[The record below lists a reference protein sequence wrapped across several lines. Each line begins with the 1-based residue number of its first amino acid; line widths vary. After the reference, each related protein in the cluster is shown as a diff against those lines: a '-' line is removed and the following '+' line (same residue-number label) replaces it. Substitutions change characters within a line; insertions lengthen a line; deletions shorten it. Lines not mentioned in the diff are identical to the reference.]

1 MRKICVV
8 SGSRADYDLL
18 RGVMEKIQKSPA
30 LELQLAVTGAHLSPE
45 FGLTEKIIEADGF
58 CIGRKVEM
66 LISADTSTSVSK
78 SIGLG
83 IIGFADA
90 LADFKPDLILVLGD
104 RYEIFS
110 AVVAAMIARVPIAHL
125 HGGERTEGAF
135 DESIRHSITKM
146 AHLHFVASDEYRNRV
161 IQLGEDPKR
170 VFNVGGLGVDNILQA
185 KLLSREELE
194 NALNFNLLNRNLL
207 ITFHPTTLETNTSSN
222 QIDELLAA
230 LATLEGIGL
239 VFTMPNADTDS
250 RILFDKI
257 KDFCAKKHHAR
268 AFTSLGQTKYF
279 SCIYHFDGVIG
290 NSSSGLTEVP
300 SFKKGT
306 INIGD
311 RQRGRTL
318 AASVINCAPE
328 RSSIVDALQQLLSP
342 DFTKKIRKVKNPY
355 GSGGASAAI
364 VAILEREPMN
374 NLTKKKF
381 FDIPRDH

>member
-8 SGSRADYDLL
+8 TGSRADYDLL

-58 CIGRKVEM
+58 YIDRKVEM

-110 AVVAAMIARVPIAHL
+110 AVVAAMIARIPIAHL
-125 HGGERTEGAF
+125 HGGEKTEGAF

-146 AHLHFVASDEYRNRV
+146 SHLHFVASDEYRNRV
-161 IQLGEDPKR
+161 IQLGEDPKK
-170 VFNVGGLGVDNILQA
+170 VFNVGGLGVDNVLREN
-185 KLLSREELE
+185 LLSRDELE
-194 NALNFNLLNRNLL
+194 NALNFELLNRNLL
-207 ITFHPTTLETNTSSN
+207 ITFHPATLETNTSSI

-230 LATLEGIGL
+230 LATLEGVGL

-257 KDFCAKKHHAR
+257 KDFCTKRHHAR

-279 SCIYHFDGVIG
+279 SCIHHFDGVIG

-318 AASVINCAPE
+318 SASVINCAPE
-328 RSSIVDALQQLLSP
+328 RSSILAALQQLLSP
-342 DFTKKIRKVKNPY
+342 DFKKKLRKVKNPY

-364 VAILEREPMN
+364 VAILEREPIN
-374 NLTKKKF
+374 ELIKKEF
-381 FDIPRDH
+381 FDISHDH